1 MQWIQW
7 TYIPGLHWWGW
18 LQAGIQ
24 TREPWCYVVALVYAL
39 PGCLIVISRP
49 LSLRLLLLSWLVSLV
64 HAQVARRV
72 IDRCIAAARKSR
84 LSDTDLMQALLQA
97 ALAHG
102 GCLTVTQGVM
112 ATGASF
118 QTVERILNSMVGSG
132 YVYQRYNPDNGILEY
147 VFSDM
152 S

>member
-24 TREPWCYVVALVYAL
+24 TKEPWCYVVALVYAL
-39 PGCLIVISRP
+39 PGCFMAISRQ
-49 LSLRLLLLSWLVSLV
+49 LSLRLLLLSWLVSLL
-64 HAQVARRV
+64 HAQMARRA
-72 IDRCIAAARKSR
+72 IDRRIAARKSH
-84 LSDTDLMQALLQA
+84 LSDADLMQTLLRA

-102 GCLTVTQGVM
+102 GYLTVTQGVM

-132 YVYQRYNPDNGILEY
+132 YVYQRHNPDNGVLEY

>member
-24 TREPWCYVVALVYAL
+24 AKEPWCYVVGLMYAL
-39 PGCLIVISRP
+39 PGGLMAISRQ
-49 LSLRLLLLSWLVSLV
+49 LSLRLLLLSWLVSLI
-64 HAQVARRV
+64 HAQIARRV
-72 IDRCIAAARKSR
+72 IDRCIDATQQRP
-84 LSDTDLMQALLQA
+84 LSDAEMMQALLHA

-102 GCLTVTQGVM
+102 GSLTVTQGVM

-118 QTVERILNSMVGSG
+118 HTVERILNSMVGSG
-132 YVYQRYNPDNGILEY
+132 YVYQRHNPDHGVLEY

-152 S
+152 P

>member
-24 TREPWCYVVALVYAL
+24 TREPWCYVVGLVYAL
-39 PGCLIVISRP
+39 PGGLMVMSRQ

-64 HAQVARRV
+64 HAQIARRV
-72 IDRCIAAARKSR
+72 IDRCIAVVRKTP
-84 LSDTDLMQALLQA
+84 LSEADLMQALLQA
-97 ALAHG
+97 ALSHG
-102 GCLTVTQGVM
+102 GSLTVTQGVM

-132 YVYQRYNPDNGILEY
+132 YVYQRHNPTNGVLEY

-152 S
+152 C